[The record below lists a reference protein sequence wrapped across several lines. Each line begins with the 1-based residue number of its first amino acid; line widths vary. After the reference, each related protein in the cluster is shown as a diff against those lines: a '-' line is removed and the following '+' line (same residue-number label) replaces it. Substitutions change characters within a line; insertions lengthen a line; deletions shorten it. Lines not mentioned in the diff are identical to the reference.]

1 MFFFPPSSVF
11 ALPPSVAKTS
21 TMSPPSTLSSKRRLA
36 DQRSASLRK
45 KKKKSCYPLENAFLR
60 EDSGYLPPY
69 GLREHEAPARLAT
82 KQLPRPK
89 NPNGRDPFQH
99 LGDDVVHLIIIN
111 LAAKDT
117 EMIRRVSQFW
127 KATSEYHCGK
137 ATVIQHLPWAASQ
150 DLLGLTKEDIN
161 LQYRRQRMYL
171 KDLRLTRLLLKAH
184 SLTRAVY
191 HYSSL
196 ELGIATRAIK
206 FTGVYDWHM
215 NENATAWT
223 NGCDK
228 AFIRV
233 LKASNGVPISSEDE
247 IADFGHQPST
257 EIPYVQ
263 LTRTGDLVVLH
274 RSYHNQDVGVP
285 ALNDQSQHRCPPADD
300 VLSKLTKGCE
310 SWQIHLKGTI
320 CKPAIGKDAVYF
332 VEACPEGPLSGEHG
346 PAFKKIDLATGAILY
361 ITTPPEIHETGV
373 FVRHNRGDDTITP
386 GNSKIQTPTR
396 GRKIEVAM
404 LDSSLKLAG
413 DEALAVWSDVNL
425 RIHIFSTAAGQILFT
440 YNRDSSTTLAVS
452 GIKPQIWDI
461 LARPSIPGIDSLRLS
476 TYDPR
481 TEAVTYAFSSPEIGS
496 WRAHTEAPGFIDADR
511 PLAFNFCH
519 SIHMPF
525 TDPNTRDPFTTIEVV
540 GLEKTVVGEKIH
552 LGKMVRPKKDP
563 EDEEYRTL
571 ITLPP
576 QPGKDTTRRLLEFE
590 APWTVGKD
598 DHFGLVQ
605 GYLVYHNFEDKELI
619 VIDFWPTW

>member
-1 MFFFPPSSVF
+1 
-11 ALPPSVAKTS
+11 
-21 TMSPPSTLSSKRRLA
+21 MSPPSTLSSKRRLA
-36 DQRSASLRK
+36 DQHPASLRK
-45 KKKKSCYPLENAFLR
+45 KKKKSCYPLEKAFLR

-69 GLREHEAPARLAT
+69 GLREHEAPARLAL

-99 LGDDVVHLIIIN
+99 LGDDVVHLIVTN

-117 EMIRRVSQFW
+117 ETIRRVSHFW

-171 KDLRLTRLLLKAH
+171 KGLRHTRLHLEAH
-184 SLTRAVY
+184 SLTLAVY

-215 NENATAWT
+215 NENAIAWT
-223 NGCDK
+223 NGHDK

-263 LTRTGDLVVLH
+263 LTKTGDLVVLH
-274 RSYHNQDVGVP
+274 RSYHNHDEVLP

-310 SWQIHLKGTI
+310 LWRIHLKGTI

-332 VEACPEGPLSGEHG
+332 VEACPEGPLCGEHG
-346 PAFKKIDLATGAILY
+346 PAFKKVDLATGAVLY
-361 ITTPPEIHETGV
+361 TTTPPEIHETGV

-386 GNSKIQTPTR
+386 GYSKIQTPTR

-404 LDSSLKLAG
+404 LDPSLKLAG

-440 YNRDSSTTLAVS
+440 YNRDSLTTLAVS
-452 GIKPQIWDI
+452 GVKPQIWDI

-481 TEAVTYAFSSPEIGS
+481 TEAVTYAFSSPRIDS
-496 WRAHTEAPGFIDADR
+496 WRAHTEAPGFVDADR
-511 PLAFNFCH
+511 PMAFNTCH

-525 TDPNTRDPFTTIEVV
+525 TDLNTRDPFTTIETV
-540 GLEKTVVGEKIH
+540 GLEKTVVGEKIL
-552 LGKMVRPKKDP
+552 LGKVVRPQKDV

-576 QPGKDTTRRLLEFE
+576 QPGKDTKRRLLEFE
-590 APWTVGKD
+590 APWVVGKD
-598 DHFGLVQ
+598 DFFGLVQ

>member
-1 MFFFPPSSVF
+1 
-11 ALPPSVAKTS
+11 
-21 TMSPPSTLSSKRRLA
+21 MSPPSTLSCKRRLA
-36 DQRSASLRK
+36 DQRLASLRK

-69 GLREHEAPARLAT
+69 GLREHEAPARLT
-82 KQLPRPK
+82 LKQLPRPK

-99 LGDDVVHLIIIN
+99 LGDDVVHLIITN

-117 EMIRRVSQFW
+117 ETIRRVSQFW

-137 ATVIQHLPWAASQ
+137 ATVTQHLPWAASQ

-161 LQYRRQRMYL
+161 LQYRRQRMWSL
-171 KDLRLTRLLLKAH
+171 CFTRLYLKAH
-184 SLTRAVY
+184 LLTLTVY

-215 NENATAWT
+215 NHNAIAWT
-223 NGCDK
+223 NGHDK
-228 AFIRV
+228 AFTRV
-233 LKASNGVPISSEDE
+233 LKASNGIPISSEDE

-263 LTRTGDLVVLH
+263 LTKTGDLIVLH
-274 RSYHNQDVGVP
+274 RSYHNHDEVVP
-285 ALNDQSQHRCPPADD
+285 ALNDQSQHRCPSADD

-346 PAFKKIDLATGAILY
+346 PAFKKIDSATGAVLY
-361 ITTPPEIHETGV
+361 TTTPPEIHETGV

-404 LDSSLKLAG
+404 LDTSLKLAG

-440 YNRDSSTTLAVS
+440 YNRESLTTLVVS

-481 TEAVTYAFSSPEIGS
+481 TEAVNYAFSSPRIDS

-511 PLAFNFCH
+511 PMAFNFCH

-525 TDPNTRDPFTTIEVV
+525 TDLNTRDPFTTIEIV
-540 GLEKTVVGEKIH
+540 GLEKTVVGEKIL
-552 LGKMVRPKKDP
+552 LGKLVRPKRDP
-563 EDEEYRTL
+563 EDEEHRTL

>member
-1 MFFFPPSSVF
+1 MFSSPPSSVF
-11 ALPPSVAKTS
+11 TLPPSVVKTS

-45 KKKKSCYPLENAFLR
+45 KKKKSCYLLENAFLR

-171 KDLRLTRLLLKAH
+171 KDLRLTRLHLKAH

-215 NENATAWT
+215 NENAIAWT

-310 SWQIHLKGTI
+310 LWQIHLKGTI

-452 GIKPQIWDI
+452 GVKPQIWDI

-525 TDPNTRDPFTTIEVV
+525 TDLNTRDPFTTIEVV

-563 EDEEYRTL
+563 EDEEYKTL

>member
-1 MFFFPPSSVF
+1 
-11 ALPPSVAKTS
+11 
-21 TMSPPSTLSSKRRLA
+21 MSPPSTLSSKRRLA

-525 TDPNTRDPFTTIEVV
+525 TDLNTRDPFTTIEVV